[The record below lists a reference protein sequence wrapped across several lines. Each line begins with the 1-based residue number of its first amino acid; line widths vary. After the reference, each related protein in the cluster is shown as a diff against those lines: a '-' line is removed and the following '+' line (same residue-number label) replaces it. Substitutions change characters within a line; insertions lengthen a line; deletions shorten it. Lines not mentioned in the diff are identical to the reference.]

1 MARPVFHVINV
12 YRVLWANFV
21 RAFFAFDSNFS
32 SKNECVPAAPRVEIE
47 LSLQF
52 RSRDAKSLTSKM
64 KMLRTIR
71 GIFWIVLFFVVVH
84 PTWAKDERS
93 IKDLAKALTKLGPD
107 VDPAEADQ
115 ISVTA
120 HTTAR
125 KLARDYHVVLNP
137 EFQAFLVNV
146 GARKRGWCGHWAQ
159 DIGTRLKELKP
170 RTLVLHW
177 GVAYDH
183 TSSENNCLVVT
194 ARNQPFKDGII
205 LDGWRRAGRLFWCPV
220 IKDDEYEVEQHYG
233 HSGITAWKENMQW
246 SAWLQDYEPGKP
258 KSKMATNNKA
268 TKGSSE
274 RNRRVSISELTQP
287 AMP

>member
-1 MARPVFHVINV
+1 
-12 YRVLWANFV
+12 
-21 RAFFAFDSNFS
+21 
-32 SKNECVPAAPRVEIE
+32 
-47 LSLQF
+47 
-52 RSRDAKSLTSKM
+52 M

-71 GIFWIVLFFVVVH
+71 GIFWVVVFFVLVH

-93 IKDLAKALTKLGPD
+93 IKDLAKALTKLAPD
-107 VDPAEADQ
+107 VDPAEAEQ

-183 TSSENNCLVVT
+183 TSSENNCLVIT

-258 KSKMATNNKA
+258 KSKMATDSKTN
-268 TKGSSE
+268 SE
-274 RNRRVSISELTQP
+274 REERGGNSDSGAVGNALERR
-287 AMP
+287 

>member
-1 MARPVFHVINV
+1 
-12 YRVLWANFV
+12 
-21 RAFFAFDSNFS
+21 
-32 SKNECVPAAPRVEIE
+32 
-47 LSLQF
+47 
-52 RSRDAKSLTSKM
+52 M
-64 KMLRTIR
+64 KMLRTIH
-71 GIFWIVLFFVVVH
+71 GILGIILFFALVQ

-107 VDPAEADQ
+107 VDPAEAEQ
-115 ISVTA
+115 ISMMA

-125 KLARDYHVVLNP
+125 KLAREYHVVLNP

-159 DIGTRLKELKP
+159 DIGTHLKELKP

-258 KSKMATNNKA
+258 KSKTATNNKA
-268 TKGSSE
+268 SKGTSE
-274 RNRRVSISELTQP
+274 RTRRVSISELTQP